1 MKAPRGRFIDKTVA
15 LGIMEEPLMGSC
27 AIRNVIAC
35 CVLLGFA
42 AGFCP
47 AQEKPA
53 KQTKANA
60 SLAAGAKLYKQNCA
74 VCHGNDGTGNGPP
87 PASSPFTEP
96 TPDLT
101 TLAKRHNGEFP
112 AAYVKSVLR
121 HGVTLPDHGPA
132 EMPVWGVMFKAIT
145 KSDEAKVTARIDNL
159 TNYIE
164 SLQAK

>member
-1 MKAPRGRFIDKTVA
+1 
-15 LGIMEEPLMGSC
+15 MGSS
-27 AIRNVIAC
+27 AIRNAFAC
-35 CVLLGFA
+35 CVLLGFSA
-42 AGFCP
+42 SLRA

-53 KQTKANA
+53 RQTKPNA

-87 PASSPFTEP
+87 PASSRFTEP

-101 TLAKRHNGEFP
+101 TLTKRHNGEFP

-121 HGVTLPDHGPA
+121 NGVTLPDHGPA

-145 KSDEAKVTARIDNL
+145 KSDEAKVAARIADL